1 MRFMLSSSF
10 SNAFFGGLATFIF
23 LSLGSSLVWG
33 AVIAWGCFFHTG
45 GDTRALAI
53 TIPGN
58 ILGILTAWTIGVAL
72 NHNPGFYDP
81 LWAGLLVFVLVI
93 IMVFIAFQ
101 LAVHLKLPTL
111 IVPATFYGAA
121 ATFAL
126 MVQTPGRLAQ
136 QVLLSAS
143 LENPLVAMPV
153 AMIIGALLGFA
164 TAKMTVALA
173 AGAPLPDP
181 SARELE

>member
-1 MRFMLSSSF
+1 M
-10 SNAFFGGLATFIF
+10 
-23 LSLGSSLVWG
+23 V
-33 AVIAWGCFFHTG
+33 
-45 GDTRALAI
+45 
-53 TIPGN
+53 
-58 ILGILTAWTIGVAL
+58 L
-72 NHNPGFYDP
+72 NHNPGFSDA

-101 LAVHLKLPTL
+101 LAVHLKLPIL

-126 MVQTPGRLAQ
+126 MVQTPGQLTQ
-136 QVLLSAS
+136 QVLLSAR
-143 LENPLVAMPV
+143 LENPLVAMPI

-164 TAKMTVALA
+164 TAKMTMALA